1 MNVQQLTD
9 LLEANSESSLRFL
22 LPTSEFIPRHFHIT
36 EVGRVE
42 KNFIDCGGTKRQ
54 ALSCLLQV
62 WTASDVEHR
71 LEAGKLAKILKLA
84 APLLGS
90 ADLPVEVEYGVSVAA
105 QYQLADVQV
114 TENELRFLLV
124 GKQTDC
130 LAKDQCGVDQC
141 GGPACCC

>member
-1 MNVQQLTD
+1 MNVQQLTE
-9 LLEANSESSLRFL
+9 LLQANSESSLRFL
-22 LPTSEFIPRHFHIT
+22 LPTGEFIPRHFHIT

-42 KNFIDCGGTKRQ
+42 KNFIDCGGTRRQ

-62 WTASDVEHR
+62 WTANDMEHR
-71 LEAGKLAKILKLA
+71 LQAGKLANIMNLA

-105 QYQLADVQV
+105 QYRLADVQV
-114 TENELRFLLV
+114 TENELRFFLV

-130 LAKDQCGVDQC
+130 LAKDKCGVEPC
-141 GGPACCC
+141 SGPSCCC